1 MTNIV
6 ICGANGK
13 MGHTVAACIAQR
25 TDCKVIG
32 GIDVYTKA
40 YGDFPIV
47 EQPNLL
53 PEKPLSPEQ
62 KKSGTISCCAGIRM
76 CTLLAAAGI

>member
-40 YGDFPIV
+40 YGVFPIV

-53 PEKPLSPEQ
+53 PEKPQNQFLFPVQHDLHLS
-62 KKSGTISCCAGIRM
+62 
-76 CTLLAAAGI
+76 LLTVFLK